1 MYVEWAC
8 TSVVWYFKYCYSI
21 GELFFVLCSSQ
32 VQLDA
37 LAERIPEV
45 SEIIVQEVPLPEPL
59 PEELP
64 LAERP
69 PEEMPLAER
78 LPEELPLAERPPE
91 EMPLAER
98 LPEELPLAERLPE
111 ELPLAERLPEELP
124 LPERPPEVL
133 PVPERPPEEPP
144 TIQPQ
149 EPETQGVPQ
158 EEEMASPEKLIFL
171 CLSTLMFN
179 ARYNGYNKMQVTVYD
194 GMLFWGYSHL
204 RSLIQNVN
212 CCILTCIC
220 LTAGMNLLTP
230 STVRFVTSSQRGLTC
245 VGAECGKERGGGD
258 GPYIRRGAD

>member
-69 PEEMPLAER
+69 PEEM
-78 LPEELPLAERPPE
+78 
-91 EMPLAER
+91 
-98 LPEELPLAERLPE
+98 
-111 ELPLAERLPEELP
+111 PLAERLPEELP